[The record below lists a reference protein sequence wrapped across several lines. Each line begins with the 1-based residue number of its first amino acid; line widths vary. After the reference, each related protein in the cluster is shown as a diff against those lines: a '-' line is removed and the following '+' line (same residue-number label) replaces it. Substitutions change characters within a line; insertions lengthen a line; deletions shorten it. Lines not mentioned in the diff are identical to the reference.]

1 MAYDAAVRAMGCP
14 RPTNYPLGLHP
25 LVDDAVLKRIEQ
37 HLLSCCAQ
45 QLRPLSDAS
54 SADTTSTHHQQRDQ
68 APGAA
73 AVKAE
78 VHGSSDSWGA
88 CSAGQAMVPQVL
100 QLQDMSPLLSTV
112 GSTSPPELN
121 LELSAI
127 WNDAT
132 AAELL
137 AASPQGCA
145 PQLRLCDVLQDTSP
159 WHDSNLTA
167 LLADLQADAD
177 DSMPGLQQPT
187 ASSTG
192 HTNQAQ
198 QHAWLL
204 AGLGAGSFPPVA
216 VGSCTATAC
225 LMSLEQPLVFPA
237 AGAPHPLNSS
247 PLGACAGPPVQ
258 LLTPAKALPCLAS
271 AGEVVSFV
279 DMSVAHLM
287 QLYQHL
293 TQHAQQHTGLVAI
306 RWVAGVRASV
316 TQQDSSSSSSGDGTC
331 GSSSSAQSVRSAVL
345 HTCVNLVS
353 LGAGSGGAAAP
364 GVQHVSPL
372 LSSSMLV
379 SVVEGLVHTL
389 LSLKAL
395 CCETSSASGP
405 HSSTFQLGPLRQ
417 QLQAGAV
424 GSSVGQLVAALL
436 DWL

>member
-1 MAYDAAVRAMGCP
+1 MAYDAAVRAMGCA
-14 RPTNYPLGLHP
+14 RPTNYPLGLYP

-37 HLLSCCAQ
+37 HLLSCCGQ
-45 QLRPLSDAS
+45 QISTPAGAPPAS
-54 SADTTSTHHQQRDQ
+54 PADRTHCQQQDQ
-68 APGAA
+68 AAGAA
-73 AVKAE
+73 AVTAG
-78 VHGSSDSWGA
+78 VHGRA
-88 CSAGQAMVPQVL
+88 EAAVPQ
-100 QLQDMSPLLSTV
+100 QQQDMSPLLSAM
-112 GSTSPPELN
+112 GSTSPPEL
-121 LELSAI
+121 SAT
-127 WNDAT
+127 WDDAS

-145 PQLRLCDVLQDTSP
+145 PQLRLCDVLKDTSS
-159 WHDSNLTA
+159 WHDSDLAA
-167 LLADLQADAD
+167 LLADLQADAE

-187 ASSTG
+187 PSSTG

-204 AGLGAGSFPPVA
+204 AGLDTGSFPPA

-225 LMSLEQPLVFPA
+225 LMTGEQPLVLPA
-237 AGAPHPLNSS
+237 AGAPHPPNSS
-247 PLGACAGPPVQ
+247 PVSACAGPRVQ
-258 LLTPAKALPCLAS
+258 LLTPTKALPCLAS

-293 TQHAQQHTGLVAI
+293 TQHAQQHAGLVAI
-306 RWVAGVRASV
+306 RWIAGVRASV
-316 TQQDSSSSSSGDGTC
+316 TQQDSSSSSGGMC
-331 GSSSSAQSVRSAVL
+331 GSNSAQSVRSAVL

-353 LGAGSGGAAAP
+353 LGAGIGGAVPP
-364 GVQHVSPL
+364 GAQHVSPL

-379 SVVEGLVHTL
+379 PVVEGLVHTL
-389 LSLKAL
+389 LSLKTL
-395 CCETSSASGP
+395 CSETSSASGP
-405 HSSTFQLGPLRQ
+405 HSSMFQLGALRQ